1 MDNGPLDA
9 NELLTLYGGIDKN
22 RLKDLLD
29 AYEHES
35 NEINLIQNSPYYCMN
50 NLPNIF
56 RSREGN
62 FIILTLNV
70 NGILSKIDEL
80 RLMVAIFGYLY

>member
-1 MDNGPLDA
+1 MDSGPLDA

-35 NEINLIQNSPYYCMN
+35 NEINLIQIP
-50 NLPNIF
+50 L
-56 RSREGN
+56 
-62 FIILTLNV
+62 IIV
-70 NGILSKIDEL
+70 
-80 RLMVAIFGYLY
+80 